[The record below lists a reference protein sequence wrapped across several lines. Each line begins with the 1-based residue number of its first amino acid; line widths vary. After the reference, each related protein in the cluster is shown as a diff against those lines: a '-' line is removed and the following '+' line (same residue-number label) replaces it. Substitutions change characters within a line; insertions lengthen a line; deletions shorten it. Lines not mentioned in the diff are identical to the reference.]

1 MRKNR
6 ACSPQLI
13 HCARV
18 SAEHCEY
25 IEAINPGSHDAVSPF
40 ATIPKNLGDELNNYK
55 VEVEARTSRNS
66 ELR

>member
-6 ACSPQLI
+6 ACSLQLI

-18 SAEHCEY
+18 SAEYCEY
-25 IEAINPGSHDAVSPF
+25 IEAIDRGSHDVVSPF
-40 ATIPKNLGDELNNYK
+40 ATIAKNLSDELNNYK
-55 VEVEARTSRNS
+55 VELEARSSRNS